1 MLELISKKENFSPD
15 EMGQNLETVA
25 MKKVSYPWWKTLILA
40 ILGGIFIAF
49 GAMFATTVCSGSSA
63 VPYGLSKLLAGISFS
78 LGLILVILSG
88 AELFTGS
95 TIVSVGVVNKKIKI
109 LKLIENWS
117 LVYLGNF
124 IGSVLIALLV
134 FWGRQYTFGG
144 GVVGVNAVNMALSK
158 LHHTFAESISL
169 GILCNMLVC
178 LAIWLTYSTKSVA
191 GKILALVFPITA
203 FVAAGF
209 EHSVANMYFVPIAW
223 LIKNF
228 DPIFVGDVNVTNL
241 TLGHFLMGNLL
252 PVTIGNIIGG
262 VSIWLTLNFLY
273 KKHA

>member
-49 GAMFATTVCSGSSA
+49 GAMFATT
-63 VPYGLSKLLAGISFS
+63 AGISFS

-95 TIVSVGVVNKKIKI
+95 TIVSVGVVNKKIQI

-134 FWGRQYTFGG
+134 FWGRQYTFGS

-158 LHHTFAESISL
+158 LHHTFGESISL

-209 EHSVANMYFVPIAW
+209 EHSVANMYFVPIVW